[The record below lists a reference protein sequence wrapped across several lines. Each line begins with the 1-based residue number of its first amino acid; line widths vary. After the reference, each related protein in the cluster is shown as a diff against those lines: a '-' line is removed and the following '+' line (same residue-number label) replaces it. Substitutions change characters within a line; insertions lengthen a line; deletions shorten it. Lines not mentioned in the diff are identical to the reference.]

1 MKKTFDLLP
10 DAVRPSLPWPRCKLR
25 SIELPSGVHI
35 PTCALHTQ
43 ATEGKGRVL

>member
-25 SIELPSGVHI
+25 SIFGRK
-35 PTCALHTQ
+35 LHTV
-43 ATEGKGRVL
+43 TTT